1 MSRLRFSPRARRRCE
16 AMVARYPERR
26 AALLPVLLLARE
38 EFGECSEVVVS
49 FGAELLDLPLAQV
62 AEVASFYP
70 LLGDGPRA
78 RHPLRVCCGLSC
90 RLSGSMEVMQILSQ
104 RLGVEEG
111 QATPDGEYS
120 LHRCE
125 CMGACATA
133 PVLALSGDIHASLT
147 RRLVEQLL
155 ERLGH

>member
-1 MSRLRFSPRARRRCE
+1 M
-16 AMVARYPERR
+16 ARYPERR
-26 AALLPVLLLARE
+26 AALLPVLLLARD

-49 FGAELLDLPLAQV
+49 FVAELLDLRLAQV

-70 LLGDGPRA
+70 LLRDGPRA
-78 RHPLRVCCGLSC
+78 RHPVCVCGGLSC
-90 RLSGSMEVMQILSQ
+90 RLSGSLEVVQILSE

-111 QATPDGEYS
+111 QATLDGEFS

-133 PVLALSGDIHASLT
+133 PVLALDGDIHASLT
-147 RRLVEQLL
+147 RRLVEHLL
-155 ERLGH
+155 ERLGR